1 MSSSSCVFQQER
13 RQVVLLLDASATAE
27 TASSRWAS
35 SLAYTGDR
43 LRGESSGTTC
53 GRRNHGPPPLCVTC
67 STLPDGAS

>member
-35 SLAYTGDR
+35 SRSRTREIDCVVNQVEQRAGGGITAHL
-43 LRGESSGTTC
+43 
-53 GRRNHGPPPLCVTC
+53 LCV
-67 STLPDGAS
+67 